1 MSAVAAV
8 DVSSLAP
15 LTRAERATLAATEY
29 QRVVAQWRSL
39 SDADWSRPTDC
50 ELWDVRAM
58 AGHTLGMASD
68 FTSLPR
74 MVRRM
79 ARSTVRAKRSGE
91 EMIDVMTAAQAADH
105 ASKSVDELIA
115 AASTTMPAAVRWRTT
130 RPGVF
135 RSQKMKQEIDGV
147 VETWTLEYL
156 FETILTRDPWMHR
169 ADTAKATGRA
179 MELTA
184 DHDGRFVAA
193 VVAEW
198 ARRHGQP
205 FTVVLTG
212 PAGGAFTSGG
222 GGESI
227 QIDAVDFCRTLSGR
241 LPGGDGLLSTQ
252 VPF

>member
-1 MSAVAAV
+1 MSAVAAI
-8 DVSSLAP
+8 DVSTLAP

-29 QRVVAQWRSL
+29 ERVIAQWRSL
-39 SDADWSRPTDC
+39 SAADWSRPTDC

-58 AGHTLGMASD
+58 AGHTVGMASD
-68 FTSLPR
+68 FTSLPK
-74 MVRRM
+74 MLRRM
-79 ARSTVRAKRSGE
+79 ASSTLRAKRSGA

-105 ASKSVDELIA
+105 AAKSVDELIA
-115 AASTTMPAAVRWRTT
+115 AAETIMPRAARWRTT

-135 RSQKMKQEIDGV
+135 RSQKMKQEIDGT

-169 ADTAKATGRA
+169 MDTAKATGRA
-179 MELTA
+179 PELTA
-184 DHDGRFVAA
+184 DHDGRFIAD

-205 FTVVLTG
+205 FTLTLTG
-212 PAGGAFTSGG
+212 PAGATYTSGT
-222 GGESI
+222 GGEAI
-227 QIDAVDFCRTLSGR
+227 EIDAIDFCRTLSGR
-241 LPGGDGLLSTQ
+241 LPGEGLLATQ

>member
-1 MSAVAAV
+1 MTAVAV
-8 DVSSLAP
+8 TDVATLVP

-29 QRVVAQWRSL
+29 ERVVAQWRSL
-39 SDADWSRPTDC
+39 SSVDWSRPTDC
-50 ELWDVRAM
+50 DLWDVRTM

-68 FTSLPR
+68 FTSLR
-74 MVRRM
+74 SMVRRM
-79 ARSTVRAKRSGE
+79 VTSTRTAKKTGQ
-91 EMIDVMTAAQAADH
+91 EMIDVMTASQAADH

-115 AASTTMPAAVRWRTT
+115 AMASVGPRAARWRTT
-130 RPGVF
+130 RPGFF
-135 RSQKMKQEIDGV
+135 RAMPMKQEIAGQ
-147 VETWTLEYL
+147 VETWKLGYL

-169 ADTAKATGRA
+169 ADTAKATGRE

-184 DHDGRFVAA
+184 EHDGRFVAD

-205 FTVVLTG
+205 FTLTLTG
-212 PAGGAFTSGG
+212 PAGGTYRSGT

-227 QIDAVDFCRTLSGR
+227 TIDAVDFCRTLCGR
-241 LPGGDGLLSTQ
+241 LPGSGLLTTE